1 MSDTV
6 DNGEEQG
13 APAEAEDEKERS
25 TSANSSKNWRAFWRI
40 HFYAGMFALP
50 FILFMAATGLVI
62 LYTQPIQ
69 DLTGSGVR
77 TVEPQGER
85 ASLDDQAAA
94 AQAAFPKANLQSLI
108 TPVDDDHSTIFGAD
122 DGALEVYVNPYTAE
136 VLGSETP
143 GNDLVGLSNRLH
155 GYLNNESITVSLPTI
170 SALWDGEA
178 VMRPYVVGD
187 LILEMFG
194 VWTLVL
200 VLSGLYLYW
209 PRSSHKTATGERPGF
224 FTVRRGVKGRA
235 RWRDVHGLS
244 GVVLF
249 GAMVLTIVSGLAWST
264 YWGPNFTALANEI
277 SPNSWTDAPPSAL
290 GEKGDLD
297 RLGNK
302 INWNTAD
309 RPIPASY
316 APAADDGDLPAPL
329 SLDSVATLADTE
341 GMKPGYTISFPANVV
356 EEGSGDTTYGSFTLT
371 NSWPRKT
378 GEAKD
383 VFLDQ
388 FTGTHLAEQEGFG
401 YGSVSYALDTLVS
414 THMGTQ
420 LGIFSRI
427 LMTLLCV
434 LTIVS
439 AASGLVMYF
448 RRRRPGTAG
457 LPRRPAD
464 VRFGRRKKAF
474 VAAFAV
480 VFPVWG
486 ASALVILGLDRFVIR
501 RVPRLAA
508 AFGQR

>member
-1 MSDTV
+1 MSETMDSGEARESAA
-6 DNGEEQG
+6 DN
-13 APAEAEDEKERS
+13 
-25 TSANSSKNWRAFWRI
+25 SKGWRAFWRI

-50 FILFMAATGLVI
+50 FILFMALTGLVI
-62 LYTQPIQ
+62 LYTQPLQ
-69 DLTGSGVR
+69 DFTGAGVR
-77 TVEPQGER
+77 TVESKSDR
-85 ASLDDQAAA
+85 ASLDSQTAA
-94 AQAAFPKANLQSLI
+94 AQAAYPKANLQSLI
-108 TPVDDDHSTIFGAD
+108 TPADDSHATIIGAD
-122 DGALEVYVNPYTAE
+122 DGALEIYVNPYSSK
-136 VLGSETP
+136 VLGSATP
-143 GNDLVGLSNRLH
+143 GGDLVGLSNRLH
-155 GYLNNESITVSLPTI
+155 GYLNNDAMTVSLPTV

-187 LILEMFG
+187 LVLEMLG

-209 PRSSHKTATGERPGF
+209 PRSSTKTANGTRPGF
-224 FTVRRGVKGRA
+224 FTIRRSVKGRA

-244 GVVLF
+244 GVILL
-249 GAMVLTIVSGLAWST
+249 GAMLLTIVSGLAWST

-277 SPNSWTDAPPSAL
+277 SPNSWTDARPSVL

-302 INWNTAD
+302 INWNTGA

-316 APAADDGDLPAPL
+316 APATEDGTLPAPL
-329 SLDSVATLADTE
+329 SLDSVAALADAE
-341 GMKPGYTISFPANVV
+341 GMKAGYTINFPANVLDDTTD
-356 EEGSGDTTYGSFTLT
+356 ETTYGAFTLS

-388 FTGTHLAEQEGFG
+388 FSGKHLADQSGFG

-420 LGIFSRI
+420 LGIFSR
-427 LMTLLCV
+427 LMMTLLCV
-434 LTIVS
+434 LAIVS
-439 AASGLVMYF
+439 TVSGLTMYV
-448 RRRRPGTAG
+448 RRRRPGTTG

-464 VRFGRRKKAF
+464 VRFGRRMKAL

-480 VFPVWG
+480 MFPVWG

-501 RVPRLAA
+501 KIPRLAA
-508 AFGQR
+508 VFGQR

>member
-1 MSDTV
+1 MTET
-6 DNGEEQG
+6 DNGVDARG
-13 APAEAEDEKERS
+13 PATD
-25 TSANSSKNWRAFWRI
+25 SSKSWRAFWRV

-50 FILFMAATGLVI
+50 FILFMAVTGLVI

-69 DLTGSGVR
+69 DLTGSDVR
-77 TVEPQGER
+77 TVEPQAKR

-94 AQAAFPKANLQSLI
+94 AQTAYPKAKLQSLI
-108 TPVDDDHSTIFGAD
+108 TPTDGGHSTIFGAD
-122 DGALEVYVNPYTAE
+122 DGELEIYVNPYTAK
-136 VLGSETP
+136 VLGSAKP
-143 GNDLVGLSNRLH
+143 GDDLVGVSNRLH
-155 GYLNNESITVSLPTI
+155 GYLDNEAITVKLPTV

-187 LILEMFG
+187 LLLEVMG
-194 VWTLVL
+194 AWTLVL

-209 PRSSHKTATGERPGF
+209 PRRSASGDNGRRPGF
-224 FTVRRGVKGRA
+224 FTIRRGVTGRA

-244 GVVLF
+244 GAVLLV
-249 GAMVLTIVSGLAWST
+249 AMLLTIISGMAWST

-277 SPNSWTDAPPSAL
+277 TPNTWTDAPPSVL
-290 GEKGDLD
+290 GRKGDLD

-316 APAADDGDLPAPL
+316 SPKRHDGTTPAPL
-329 SLDSVATLADTE
+329 SLDTVAAIARRE
-341 GMKPGYTISFPANVV
+341 GMKPGYSINFPANVT
-356 EEGSGDTTYGSFTLT
+356 EKAKGTTYGSFTLS

-388 FTGTHLAEQEGFG
+388 FSGKHLAEQKSFG
-401 YGSVSYALDTLVS
+401 YGSISYALDTMVS

-427 LMTLLCV
+427 MMTLLCV
-434 LTIVS
+434 LAIVS
-439 AASGLVMYF
+439 STSGLAMFF

-457 LPRRPAD
+457 LPRRPID
-464 VRFGRRKKAF
+464 IRFGRRTKALV
-474 VAAFAV
+474 VAFGV
-480 VFPVWG
+480 MFPVWG
-486 ASALVILGLDRFVIR
+486 ASAIVILGLDRFVIR
-501 RVPRLAA
+501 KVPRLAS